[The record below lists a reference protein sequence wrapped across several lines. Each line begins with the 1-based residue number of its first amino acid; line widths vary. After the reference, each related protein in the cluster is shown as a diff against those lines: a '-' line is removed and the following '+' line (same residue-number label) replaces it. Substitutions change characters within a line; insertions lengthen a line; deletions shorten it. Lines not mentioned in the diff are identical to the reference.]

1 MTNEVGTNE
10 SLSIAVVI
18 LNWNGRDLLR
28 EFLPSVLLHSQKAQI
43 YVADNA
49 STDDSVVVVRE
60 EFPGVKLLEN
70 HKNYGY
76 AKGYN
81 QALKALKEDVFILLN
96 SDVEVTENWLD
107 PIIEIFQREPDTAA
121 VQPKL
126 LDYKNKDHFEYAGA
140 AGGFIDMLGY
150 PYCRGRIFD
159 TLEEDHGQYNEDSYI
174 FWASGACLAI
184 RSSAFYQAGAL
195 DETYFAHQEEIDL
208 CWRLHNL
215 GYKIKYTGASRV
227 YHLGGATLDS
237 MNPRKTFFN
246 FRNSLF
252 SLLKNAPGHSA
263 FFLILLRMSL
273 DFLAAIKF
281 IAAGK
286 FAHFFAIFQAHL
298 SFYSHISHF
307 LEKRRI
313 LPKKKDYYT
322 QKSIVIAYFINGKR
336 KYSDL

>member
-1 MTNEVGTNE
+1 MKTEAGKNK

-28 EFLPSVLLHSQKAQI
+28 EFLPSVIAHSQTANI

-49 STDDSVVVVRE
+49 STDDSVSIIRE
-60 EFPGVKLLEN
+60 EFPMVKLIQNKEN
-70 HKNYGY
+70 GGY

-81 QALKALKEDVFILLN
+81 DALKHLKEDVFILLN
-96 SDVEVTENWLD
+96 SDVEVTENWLE
-107 PIIEIFQREPDTAA
+107 PILNIFYTEPDTAV

-126 LDYKNKDHFEYAGA
+126 LDYKNKNYFEYAGA

-150 PYCRGRIFD
+150 PYCRGRIFES
-159 TLEEDHGQYNEDSYI
+159 LEEDHGQYNDDTYI

-184 RSSAFYQAGAL
+184 RNLAFYEAGGL

-215 GYKIKYTGASRV
+215 GYKIKYTGGSRV
-227 YHLGGATLDS
+227 YHLGGATLNA

-246 FRNSLF
+246 FRNSLY
-252 SLLKNAPGHSA
+252 SLLKNTPGTLS
-263 FFLILLRMSL
+263 FFIIFLRMSL
-273 DFLAAIKF
+273 DALAALKF

-286 FAHFFAIFQAHL
+286 FAHFYAIFQAHL
-298 SFYSHISHF
+298 SFYRNIRIL
-307 LEKRRI
+307 LEKRNN
-313 LPKKKDYYT
+313 LPKTKDYFS
-322 QKSIVIAYFINGKR
+322 QKSIVISYFIGGKR
-336 KYSDL
+336 KFSDL